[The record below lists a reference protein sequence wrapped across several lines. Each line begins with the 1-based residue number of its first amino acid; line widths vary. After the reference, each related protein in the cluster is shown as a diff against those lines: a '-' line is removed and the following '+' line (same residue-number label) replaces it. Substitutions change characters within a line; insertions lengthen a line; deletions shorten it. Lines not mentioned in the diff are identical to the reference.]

1 MSDAGAVAF
10 AFDGATA
17 AASIVCFVVAVLANA
32 GGVGGGGVFVPLLM
46 LVVGLG
52 GKWVIPVSNAMI
64 LAGAIPAV
72 AINLCKRHPCH
83 NRPLLDV
90 DIALLLVPATL
101 GGTTPGVLLNVMF
114 PEWLISALLV
124 LLLSYTAHKTLAKGR
139 SEWRKEM
146 DAKRRAEM
154 EARVGAES
162 LAEEGAEAMEEGAA
176 STSTKRAVDAGSSAE
191 TATVVVAVGDGKISR
206 VSLDGAPSSSTAS
219 APSSTAS
226 APPSTASAPSSTA
239 SAPSSI
245 ASAPSPRE
253 PLDLGVVG
261 GLVLLWAALFVAA
274 YLRGGKSGAGSV
286 SPVGIRTCV
295 GWYWALVFLPPAVGV
310 LASRAA
316 GSHLRAKRARLLES
330 GAAGGGGCDLRVDT
344 SAEVWRYVAWAF
356 GAGLGS
362 GLLGIGGGMI
372 LGPLLLELGVDPRV
386 SAPVTHFMVLFTSSA
401 TVIQFALIGQLLAGH
416 AAWYSS
422 LCLLASVVSAVGLVA
437 ALKKY
442 GLGGSVIVLCLGFV
456 IGLSAAMVAVEL
468 GISAADGGF
477 DEGFSREALCGA

>member
-17 AASIVCFVVAVLANA
+17 AASVVCFVVAVLANA

-124 LLLSYTAHKTLAKGR
+124 LLLSYTANKTLAKGR

-146 DAKRRAEM
+146 DAERRAEM
-154 EARVGAES
+154 EAHIGAES
-162 LAEEGAEAMEEGAA
+162 LAEEGGA

-191 TATVVVAVGDGKISR
+191 TTVVVAFGDGKISR
-206 VSLDGAPSSSTAS
+206 VSLDGVPSSSTAS

-226 APPSTASAPSSTA
+226 APSTTASAPSTA
-239 SAPSSI
+239 

-295 GWYWALVFLPPAVGV
+295 GWYWALVFLPPVVGV

-372 LGPLLLELGVDPRV
+372 LGPLLLEIGVDPRV
-386 SAPVTHFMVLFTSSA
+386 SAPVTHFMVLFTSSM
-401 TVIQFALIGQLLAGH
+401 TVIQFAVIGQLLAGH

-442 GLGGSVIVLCLGFV
+442 GLGGSVIILCLGFV

>member
-1 MSDAGAVAF
+1 
-10 AFDGATA
+10 
-17 AASIVCFVVAVLANA
+17 
-32 GGVGGGGVFVPLLM
+32 
-46 LVVGLG
+46 
-52 GKWVIPVSNAMI
+52 
-64 LAGAIPAV
+64 
-72 AINLCKRHPCH
+72 
-83 NRPLLDV
+83 
-90 DIALLLVPATL
+90 
-101 GGTTPGVLLNVMF
+101 MF

-154 EARVGAES
+154 EARVGPES
-162 LAEEGAEAMEEGAA
+162 LAEEGAA

-191 TATVVVAVGDGKISR
+191 TAVVVVAGGDGKISR

-219 APSSTAS
+219 APST
-226 APPSTASAPSSTA
+226 T
-239 SAPSSI
+239 

-386 SAPVTHFMVLFTSSA
+386 SAPVTHFMVLFTSSM
-401 TVIQFALIGQLLAGH
+401 TVIQFAVIGQLLAGH

-442 GLGGSVIVLCLGFV
+442 GLGGSVIILCLGFV

>member
-154 EARVGAES
+154 EVRVGPES
-162 LAEEGAEAMEEGAA
+162 LAEEGAA

-191 TATVVVAVGDGKISR
+191 TAVVVVAVGDGKISR
-206 VSLDGAPSSSTAS
+206 VSLDGAPSSTTAS
-219 APSSTAS
+219 APST
-226 APPSTASAPSSTA
+226 TASAPSTA
-239 SAPSSI
+239 

-372 LGPLLLELGVDPRV
+372 LGPLLLDLGVDPRV
-386 SAPVTHFMVLFTSSA
+386 SAPVTHFMVLFTSSM
-401 TVIQFALIGQLLAGH
+401 TVIQFAVIGQLLAGH

-442 GLGGSVIVLCLGFV
+442 GLGGSVIILCLGFV

>member
-1 MSDAGAVAF
+1 
-10 AFDGATA
+10 
-17 AASIVCFVVAVLANA
+17 
-32 GGVGGGGVFVPLLM
+32 
-46 LVVGLG
+46 
-52 GKWVIPVSNAMI
+52 
-64 LAGAIPAV
+64 
-72 AINLCKRHPCH
+72 
-83 NRPLLDV
+83 
-90 DIALLLVPATL
+90 
-101 GGTTPGVLLNVMF
+101 MF

-154 EARVGAES
+154 EARVGPES
-162 LAEEGAEAMEEGAA
+162 LAEEGAA

-191 TATVVVAVGDGKISR
+191 TAVVVVAGGDGKISR

-219 APSSTAS
+219 APSTTAS
-226 APPSTASAPSSTA
+226 APSTTASAPSST
-239 SAPSSI
+239 

-386 SAPVTHFMVLFTSSA
+386 SAPVTHFMVLFTSSM
-401 TVIQFALIGQLLAGH
+401 TVIQFAVIGQLLAGH

-442 GLGGSVIVLCLGFV
+442 GLGGSVIILCLGFV